1 MAGKSLFM
9 LEKLRKRPSPYERV
23 AGQCP
28 FHQGKIGVLNIFLP
42 IFLDFQL
49 TIPGGEYIIYA
60 EITGHSTKSVRWSP
74 GQAAFGT
81 ETVIFTAM
89 GRRKNAGS

>member
-1 MAGKSLFM
+1 MAGKTLFM
-9 LEKLRKRPSPYERV
+9 LEKLRKKILSWESL
-23 AGQCP
+23 AGRCP
-28 FHQGKIGVLNIFLP
+28 FHPGKIEVLNIFLP
-42 IFLDFQL
+42 ILPDFQL

-81 ETVIFTAM
+81 ETVIFAAM

>member
-9 LEKLRKRPSPYERV
+9 LEKLRKKILFWESLAR
-23 AGQCP
+23 QCP

-42 IFLDFQL
+42 IFPDFQL

-81 ETVIFTAM
+81 ETVIFAAM

>member
-1 MAGKSLFM
+1 MAGKTLFM
-9 LEKLRKRPSPYERV
+9 LEKLRKRPSPYERA

-42 IFLDFQL
+42 IFPDFQL
-49 TIPGGEYIIYA
+49 TIPGWEYIIYA

-89 GRRKNAGS
+89 GRGKNAGS